1 MAEEATQTATIMV
14 RLMNN
19 IDIAMIGAAA
29 GFIASKMT
37 GRKKRGG
44 MGGFA

>member
-1 MAEEATQTATIMV
+1 MAETETATIMV

-19 IDIAMIGAAA
+19 VDVALIGAAA
-29 GFIASKMT
+29 GFAVSKMT

-44 MGGFA
+44 MGMM